1 MNMLIL
7 VWRNS
12 FRKKVR
18 FWLTCTSVMVA
29 FFLFTTLSGVNNA
42 LTSSVSS
49 SNQYR
54 LMTSHKISMTQSLP
68 INYQQK
74 ITALPGVKKVSYAS
88 WFGGFFKNEKNQL
101 PVTAV
106 DHHNYFELFDEY
118 KIPKEQLT
126 QWKKTRTGIVIGQAL
141 ADKYGWKIG
150 DKVPLSSSI
159 WMNKSGSFNWPFTVS
174 AIYETTKHSS
184 ADNKVF
190 FQHAYFDKGRAYA
203 SNTLSWLSTEITEK
217 SNVNEVIIAI
227 DKLFTHTNSPTRTT
241 TEQVFIREQAQQF
254 VDMAMVINLV
264 VIAVFF
270 TLLLIVC
277 NTMIQTIRERNNES
291 AMMKALGFSSLSLI
305 QGIYFESL
313 LLLGLGA
320 FAGSLLA
327 YLLITVVGQSFNDF
341 LPGISIAGSHYLIV
355 FGLVNIAAAFCSAF
369 PALAIKRLV
378 ISKTLGG
385 QA

>member
-1 MNMLIL
+1 
-7 VWRNS
+7 
-12 FRKKVR
+12 
-18 FWLTCTSVMVA
+18 MVA
-29 FFLFTTLSGVNNA
+29 FFLFTTLSGVNHA
-42 LTSSVSS
+42 LTASVSS

-54 LMTSHKISMTQSLP
+54 LMTSHKISLTQSLP

-74 ITALPGVKKVSYAS
+74 IAALPGVKHVSYAS
-88 WFGGFFKNEKNQL
+88 WFGGYFQNEKNQL

-106 DHHNYFELFDEY
+106 DHNNYFDLFDEY
-118 KIPKEQLT
+118 KIPSEQLL
-126 QWKKTRTGIVIGQAL
+126 QWQKTRTGIVIGQAL

-150 DKVPLSSSI
+150 DNVPLSSSI
-159 WMNKSGSFNWPFTVS
+159 WMNKSGSFNWLFTVS
-174 AIYETTKHSS
+174 AIYQTGKHSA

-203 SNTLSWLSTEITEK
+203 KNSMSWLSTEITEK
-217 SNVNEVIIAI
+217 ANVDDVIFAI
-227 DKLFTHTNSPTRTT
+227 DNVFVHANNPTRTT
-241 TEQVFIREQAQQF
+241 TEQVFIKERAQQF

-291 AMMKALGFSSLSLI
+291 AMMKALGFSSSSLI
-305 QGIYFESL
+305 QGIYLESL

-320 FAGSLLA
+320 SAGSILA
-327 YLLITVVGQSFNDF
+327 YLLITLVSQSFNEF
-341 LPGISIAGSHYLIV
+341 LPGISIVPSHYLTV
-355 FGLVNIAAAFCSAF
+355 FALVNIAAAFCSVF
-369 PALAIKRLV
+369 PALAIKRII
-378 ISKTLGG
+378 ISETLGG